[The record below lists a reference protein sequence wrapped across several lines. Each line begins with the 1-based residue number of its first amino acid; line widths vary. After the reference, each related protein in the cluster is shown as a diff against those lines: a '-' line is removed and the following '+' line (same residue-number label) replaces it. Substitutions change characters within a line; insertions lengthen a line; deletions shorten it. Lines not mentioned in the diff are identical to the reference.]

1 MLINNRKLTL
11 QVHRFDN
18 CPHWKS
24 FSSEKDRV
32 TPKIPNPVV
41 PKCAKVSKIRDVVRK
56 ERKKYIYIYIH
67 KEADNLV
74 GREDMSGVFKMQM
87 QMVASSAMVLPD
99 RGCGPR
105 RTRGFFVLRFIF
117 LSFRLSSFNGWPRKT
132 GEEGALLRSSRR
144 VSRGILL
151 RTRISDWCTSGN
163 ARGGRF

>member
-56 ERKKYIYIYIH
+56 ERKKYIYIYIYTR
-67 KEADNLV
+67 KRIIWWAARICRVYLKCKCRWWRRRRWFFPIADVAHVEHAASSFSDSSFSRSDSPLSTD
-74 GREDMSGVFKMQM
+74 GRGRRGRRERCCVLL
-87 QMVASSAMVLPD
+87 VASLEASY
-99 RGCGPR
+99 
-105 RTRGFFVLRFIF
+105 
-117 LSFRLSSFNGWPRKT
+117 
-132 GEEGALLRSSRR
+132 
-144 VSRGILL
+144 
-151 RTRISDWCTSGN
+151 
-163 ARGGRF
+163 